1 MNGHRWIWIAFG
13 SGLITGAALGFT
25 LGVVEY
31 DARGKAAFMAQC
43 TEVRPSYEC
52 LALWPGETAERAG
65 RLRTLW
71 RD

>member
-31 DARGKAAFMAQC
+31 DARGRAAFLESC
-43 TEVRPSYEC
+43 TAVRQEHEC
-52 LALWPGETAERAG
+52 LALWPVEAERAG

-71 RD
+71 RN